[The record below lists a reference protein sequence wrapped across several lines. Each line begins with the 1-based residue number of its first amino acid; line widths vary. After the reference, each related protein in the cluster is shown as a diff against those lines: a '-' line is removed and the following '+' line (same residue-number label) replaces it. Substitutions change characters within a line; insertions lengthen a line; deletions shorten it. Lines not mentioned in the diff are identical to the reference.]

1 MSNVIN
7 PIPYTPPRISPET
20 ASLLNTVSSLFS
32 SLSGQLGGKPAA
44 FTLLPENPDF
54 SPFALVS
61 LKAGTEPWT
70 AELDSVDILTL
81 HPAFDDAENISPEQ
95 LPEDIQKAVLYSLL
109 LPVLERLSSA
119 AGIPVSVEG
128 ISLHPAETPPH
139 ADALTFKVLP
149 GSPSALPPLFLRLA
163 PVSGISQAA
172 AALSFLPKRS
182 DGPFR
187 SAFPIIPVEI
197 AFELGSM
204 KLSREEF
211 RSLDTDDILFP
222 SSLGQEG
229 SRIFLR
235 STREG
240 RHIYAECEL
249 KDGNAVLMSKIST
262 VPESTMETEELNDLT
277 IRLSFDLGQQTK
289 TLGELASLDT
299 GHVFLL
305 GMNSETPVNIRAEG
319 RLIAQGRLV
328 DVNGTLGVQIMQIA
342 NMQGPANA

>member
-1 MSNVIN
+1 MSNVIT
-7 PIPYTPPRISPET
+7 PIPYLPPGISPE
-20 ASLLNTVSSLFS
+20 AVRLLNTVSSLGCPFC
-32 SLSGQLGGKPAA
+32 GQLGGKQAA
-44 FTLLPENPDF
+44 FMLLPVNPDF
-54 SPFALVS
+54 SPFAQVR

-70 AELDSVDILTL
+70 AELDSVDLLTL

-95 LPEDIQKAVLYSLL
+95 LPEEMQKAVLYSLL
-109 LPVLERLSSA
+109 LPVLDSLSSA
-119 AGIPVSVEG
+119 AGIPVSMEG
-128 ISLHPAETPPH
+128 ISLHPEETPLQ
-139 ADALTFKVLP
+139 ANALTFKILP
-149 GSPSALPPLFLRLA
+149 DASSAVQPLFLRLS

-172 AALSFLPKRS
+172 DALSFLPKRT

-187 SAFPIIPVEI
+187 SAFPFIPVDI

-204 KLSREEF
+204 HLSLEEF
-211 RSLDTDDILFP
+211 RSLETDDILFP
-222 SSLGQEG
+222 SSMGQEG

-262 VPESTMETEELNDLT
+262 VAESTMETEELNDLT

-305 GMNSETPVNIRAEG
+305 GMSSETPVNIRAEG

-328 DVNGTLGVQIMQIA
+328 DVNGTLGVQVMQIA